1 MGDRTSLTLSAG
13 MDSMSENVFI
23 NIKNRSLSIT
33 ADVEIP
39 EGGANGVILAQG
51 GRFGGWSLYLKDGKP
66 SYAYSFIG
74 LEEYK
79 VAATKPVAPGKATI
93 RMNFDYDGG
102 GVGKGGIATILV
114 NGERVASG
122 RIERTQPAIFSADET
137 AGVGIDDATPVT
149 NDYKERDNAF
159 TGKIHKVTVDVK
171 PIGEAVKAEADAVK
185 GDADTEKGIGR
196 LVEFPHAGHSCGLRP
211 ILFGVSPPN
220 SVWTLTNVTAATTI
234 SPPISSSAR

>member
-1 MGDRTSLTLSAG
+1 MLEPLKKVEEKSPEVSEKASRRRFTKEYKQRILEEADRCSKQEL
-13 MDSMSENVFI
+13 
-23 NIKNRSLSIT
+23 
-33 ADVEIP
+33 
-39 EGGANGVILAQG
+39 GALYR
-51 GRFGGWSLYLKDGKP
+51 RFGGWSLYLKDGKP

-159 TGKIHKVTVDVK
+159 TGKILKVTVDVK
-171 PIGEAVKAEADAVK
+171 PIGEAVKAQADAVK
-185 GDADTEKGIGR
+185 GDAALKKALAD
-196 LVEFPHAGHSCGLRP
+196 
-211 ILFGVSPPN
+211 
-220 SVWTLTNVTAATTI
+220 
-234 SPPISSSAR
+234 